1 MHIYSTEHQSFQSFN
16 SRDSE
21 LVNFIRSDWKEEKY
35 SNNFQNFCL
44 MIT

>member
-1 MHIYSTEHQSFQSFN
+1 
-16 SRDSE
+16 
-21 LVNFIRSDWKEEKY
+21 VNFIRSDLQEEKY